1 MKDVQYAAIHNSFRQ
16 QMEGERPLIT
26 AVLGGSGYF
35 ERRNPDEGSDI
46 FVKTRN
52 RSIRVPEKREVKNFI
67 ALNRQSISDS
77 KRRARPVSA
86 KGRIESHQER
96 QQRVGEEQEQQHYQQ
111 QQQQQH
117 DVSLDLSFGD
127 KMGRLAEAQ
136 EEIRAEQFGTRAAGG
151 SKPKPRPQSARV
163 ASGRSATEW
172 GDWDRNSVAAGA
184 QSARSAEAW
193 SSWDVN
199 ATERAQA
206 VAAANEK
213 FNMAHA
219 ATGRSDERWSEWD
232 QTARPAQKKPQRP
245 QSARPVL
252 MSTTQPQQQQ
262 HQTTGRSAEDWG
274 AWDVSRTAR
283 AAGANARSVA
293 PQRPQSARA
302 PVKTRSLVAEEFV
315 SSREMTL
322 RMSGR
327 PQARG
332 LGEPL
337 NTAPMRIPQ
346 GINSRA
352 AISAGLNHPAS
363 SAPLPGMGPAVRSIA
378 VNREIAAAVET
389 VFDQGGIPRP
399 VDFVPSRVNDI
410 AKTEPKGPT
419 VDRPSESHRTFLRNL
434 EKMARQ
440 AGLTIG

>member
-1 MKDVQYAAIHNSFRQ
+1 MQYAAIHNSFRQ
-16 QMEGERPLIT
+16 QMDGERPLIT

-35 ERRNPDEGSDI
+35 ERRNPDEGSDV

-52 RSIRVPEKREVKNFI
+52 RAIRVPERREVKNFI
-67 ALNRQSISDS
+67 ALNRRSVGDA
-77 KRRARPVSA
+77 KGRTRPESA
-86 KGRIESHQER
+86 KGRIESHHER
-96 QQRVGEEQEQQHYQQ
+96 QQRVAEEHEAE
-111 QQQQQH
+111 
-117 DVSLDLSFGD
+117 VVGPSSSMDLSFGD

-136 EEIRAEQFGTRAAGG
+136 EEIRAEQFGGTRSIATTTKA
-151 SKPKPRPQSARV
+151 KARPQSARV

-172 GDWDRNSVAAGA
+172 DDWDRNSVAAHGGA

-213 FNMAHA
+213 FNLAHA
-219 ATGRSDERWSEWD
+219 ATGRSEERWSEWD
-232 QTARPAQKKPQRP
+232 QTSRLTSKKPQRP

-252 MSTTQPQQQQ
+252 MNASQQQQ
-262 HQTTGRSAEDWG
+262 QQQQTGRSAEDWG
-274 AWDVSRTAR
+274 SWDVSRTAR
-283 AAGANARSVA
+283 ASGANARSA
-293 PQRPQSARA
+293 PSRPQSARV
-302 PVKTRSLVAEEFV
+302 PTKSRSLVAEEFV
-315 SSREMTL
+315 SSREMTMRL
-322 RMSGR
+322 SGR
-327 PQARG
+327 PAARG
-332 LGEPL
+332 FGEPL
-337 NTAPMRIPQ
+337 SSAPMRIPQ

-389 VFDQGGIPRP
+389 VFEQGGIPRP
-399 VDFVPSRVNDI
+399 IDFVPSRVNDI

-434 EKMARQ
+434 EKKARQ
-440 AGLTIG
+440 AGLTMG